1 MDTGKLQKLVI
12 FSQFVLSKIKG
23 FLSFFNARRKGQG
36 VDNRMYRCFTSRGLT
51 GLYGYLGCSY
61 DGPIA
66 AMDTPGLGAHILKG
80 YVKPQKPKTLL
91 LSLNHFCITLTRYIF
106 FLFCDLTFFKAA
118 TIPVY
123 IGNVY
128 VWHI

>member
-80 YVKPQKPKTLL
+80 YVKPQKPKNIVVVFE
-91 LSLNHFCITLTRYIF
+91 S
-106 FLFCDLTFFKAA
+106 FLHHT
-118 TIPVY
+118 
-123 IGNVY
+123 
-128 VWHI
+128 H